1 MDLTTTYLGLKL
13 AHPVVPSASP
23 LSRNLDSI
31 RRLEDAGAP
40 AIVMYSL
47 FEEQI
52 ENESQV
58 LHHFLEYGV
67 ESFAEAAR
75 YFPDWRYYNVGP
87 DEYLELVRAAK
98 AATSIPIIASLNGIS
113 SGGWIEYARK
123 IEQAGADALELNIYY
138 IPTDPHVTGWHVE
151 ERYLDVLHAV
161 RQTVKIPIALKLGPF
176 FSSLANMALHFANA
190 GANALVLFNRFYQP
204 DFDLDLLEVVPHL
217 VLSDSD
223 ELRLPLRWVA
233 ILYDRVP
240 IELAISTGV
249 HTHMDVLKGLMAGA
263 RVTMMTSELLRH
275 GVQRIGEIVRDMRNW
290 MEEHEYESVAQMQ
303 GSMSQKSV
311 ANPAAF
317 ERANYMKVLD
327 AWRPDPAAVL
337 PKSKLAD
344 PLPTVLPLRFKGER
358 PNE

>member
-87 DEYLELVRAAK
+87 DEYLALVQAAK
-98 AATSIPIIASLNGIS
+98 AATGIPIIASLNGIS

-161 RQTVKIPIALKLGPF
+161 RQAVKIPIALKLGPF

-249 HTHMDVLKGLMAGA
+249 HTHVDVLKGLMAGA

-290 MEEHEYESVAQMQ
+290 MEAHEYESVAQMQ

-344 PLPTVLPLRFKGER
+344 PLPSVLPLQFKGR
-358 PNE
+358 GPNK